1 MPAGQNDIQVS
12 VGAPTASGSLEP
24 TGAGNSRRA
33 AILVWLALAFLL
45 GAAAIGL
52 GWDRRWHATHV
63 FNSFYS
69 PPHLFIYSMLGLTV
83 LTVGVIVSAP
93 RLRSQFA
100 TQPIAMPFT
109 SWKLPGALALCAG
122 GLGVVVLA
130 GLFDDI
136 WHSNFGLDETAWSF
150 PHAMIGTGLQL
161 TLMGILACRIAL
173 VRWKP
178 VGGIAMTLLGILL
191 FGFSQERLVGPLAN
205 ATSQSVQA
213 LANFPV
219 LVLQPTVQHTMRIY
233 EAWNL
238 NRTNALFVPMAAL
251 AAGATLALVWH
262 FTCGHRAGAW
272 ILLVAVL
279 VPTVG
284 ATLGA
289 LGTARYFGIQH
300 DPRSWLP
307 IPFLPSALAFAVL
320 RAAAGM
326 GERWA
331 WAGAG
336 LIFRL
341 CSMIWSPY
349 LLLVPMA
356 ALCMTAGAYAGRY
369 FWNTI
374 ASPTRRSVLVTVVLF
389 GTGVPAI
396 TGVADRHLRV
406 HTP

>member
-1 MPAGQNDIQVS
+1 MPAGQNDIQMS
-12 VGAPTASGSLEP
+12 LGAPTAFGRLEP

-100 TQPIAMPFT
+100 SQPIAIPFT
-109 SWKLPGALALCAG
+109 SWELPGALALCAG
-122 GLGVVVLA
+122 GLGVVMLA

-161 TLMGILACRIAL
+161 TFMGILACRIAL
-173 VRWKP
+173 VRRKP
-178 VGGIAMTLLGILL
+178 LGGIAMTLLGVLL

-251 AAGATLALVWH
+251 AAGAALALVWH
-262 FTCGHRAGAW
+262 FTRGHRRGTW
-272 ILLVAVL
+272 IFLVAVL

-289 LGTARYFGIQH
+289 LGTAKYFGIQH
-300 DPRSWLP
+300 DPRSWP
-307 IPFLPSALAFAVL
+307 DPVPAV
-320 RAAAGM
+320 R
-326 GERWA
+326 
-331 WAGAG
+331 
-336 LIFRL
+336 
-341 CSMIWSPY
+341 
-349 LLLVPMA
+349 
-356 ALCMTAGAYAGRY
+356 
-369 FWNTI
+369 
-374 ASPTRRSVLVTVVLF
+374 RRSIGSQGVWGGGEVGLGRRGCLVRTMLDDLEPAPPTGPRSGIVHDRRGLRRALF
-389 GTGVPAI
+389 LEHDSL
-396 TGVADRHLRV
+396 ADAAVGGGDSDAFWDRGSGDHRRC
-406 HTP
+406 

>member
-1 MPAGQNDIQVS
+1 MPAGQNDIQMS
-12 VGAPTASGSLEP
+12 LSAPTAFRRLEP
-24 TGAGNSRRA
+24 TGAGTSRRA

-100 TQPIAMPFT
+100 SQPIAIPFT
-109 SWKLPGALALCAG
+109 SWELPGALAPCAG
-122 GLGVVVLA
+122 GLGVVMLA

-161 TLMGILACRIAL
+161 TFMGILACRIAL
-173 VRWKP
+173 VRRKP
-178 VGGIAMTLLGILL
+178 LGGIAMTLLGVLL

-213 LANFPV
+213 LANFPI

-251 AAGATLALVWH
+251 AAGAALALVWH
-262 FTCGHRAGAW
+262 FTRGHRRGTW
-272 ILLVAVL
+272 IFLVAVL

-289 LGTARYFGIQH
+289 LGTAKYFGIQH

-307 IPFLPSALAFAVL
+307 IPFLPSAVALLAL
-320 RAAAGM
+320 RAFGVE
-326 GERWA
+326 ERWA
-331 WAGAG
+331 WAGG
-336 LIFRL
+336 GVLFGL
-341 CSMIWSPY
+341 CSMIWSPH
-349 LLLVPMA
+349 LLLVPVA

-374 ASPTRRSVLVTVVLF
+374 ASPTRRSVVVTVMLF
-389 GTGVPAI
+389 GIGVPAI
-396 TGVADRHLRV
+396 TGVADLYLRL
-406 HTP
+406 HSP